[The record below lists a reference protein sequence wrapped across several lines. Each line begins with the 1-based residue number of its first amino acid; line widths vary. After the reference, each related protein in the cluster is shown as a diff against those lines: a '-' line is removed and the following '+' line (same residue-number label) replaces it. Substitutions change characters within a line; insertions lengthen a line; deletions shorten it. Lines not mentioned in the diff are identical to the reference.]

1 MRTFAL
7 KEIAECFLFQL
18 LCLIAAAWADK
29 LGYNY
34 HPVAHSDSGL
44 SFSPGSL
51 GGGNL
56 HGESYSS
63 GSLHGASLGD
73 SYSSGSYSGS
83 SYHGGS
89 VGGLGEGFSGAAY
102 HGGLSGGLSGG
113 YSGDFGVGSSG
124 GGLSSGV
131 AYDASGYQH
140 AEYEKE
146 FYTFTAPEHE
156 FNDHHNLHKH
166 INTVKKGVRVI
177 FIKGPENDGLE
188 DAAANLA
195 KSAIEQK
202 TAIYVLNKKADL
214 SGLADRLNTLNT
226 NINHKPEVHFVKY
239 RTKEDAENAKKTI
252 QSQYESLGGHSA
264 NYDGGETHV
273 LNFASQEPEHVH
285 TAAVVSSPEAAYLP
299 SSIIKKSK

>member
-7 KEIAECFLFQL
+7 
-18 LCLIAAAWADK
+18 LCLVAAAWADK

-51 GGGNL
+51 GGGSLHGGNL
-56 HGESYSS
+56 HGASLGESYSS
-63 GSLHGASLGD
+63 GG
-73 SYSSGSYSGS
+73 YSGGSYSAGS
-83 SYHGGS
+83 YSAGS
-89 VGGLGEGFSGAAY
+89 LGGLGEGYSGAAY
-102 HGGLSGGLSGG
+102 SGGLSGG
-113 YSGDFGVGSSG
+113 VSGGVSGGYAGDFAVGSSG

-188 DAAANLA
+188 EAAANLA

-214 SGLADRLNTLNT
+214 SGLADKLNTLNT

-299 SSIIKKSK
+299 SSIIKKTK

>member
-1 MRTFAL
+1 MRTFA
-7 KEIAECFLFQL
+7 L

-51 GGGNL
+51 GVG
-56 HGESYSS
+56 HV
-63 GSLHGASLGD
+63 
-73 SYSSGSYSGS
+73 
-83 SYHGGS
+83 HGGS
-89 VGGLGEGFSGAAY
+89 VGEAYSSGSV
-102 HGGLSGGLSGG
+102 GGLSEG
-113 YSGDFGVGSSG
+113 YAGEAYS

-131 AYDASGYQH
+131 SGGYAGVGGGYSGVSGDYAGVSGGYGGDYGLSSSHGGLSAGVAYDGSAYH
-140 AEYEKE
+140 NTEYEKE

-166 INTVKKGVRVI
+166 IQNVKKGVRVI

-188 DAAANLA
+188 EAAANLA

-202 TAIYVLNKKADL
+202 TAIYVLNKKTDL
-214 SGLADRLNTLNT
+214 SGLADKLNTLNT
-226 NINHKPEVHFVKY
+226 NVNHKPEVHFVKY

-252 QSQYESLGGHSA
+252 QSQYEALGGHSA

-273 LNFASQEPEHVH
+273 LNFASHEPEHVH
-285 TAAVVSSPEAAYLP
+285 TTGTVSSLETNYLP
-299 SSIIKKSK
+299 SSIIKKQK